1 MELKNNHSI
10 TLTVEASENLAAEFI
25 INRVGYHDK
34 VVHTVLGGVLRRS
47 MDEGVVYSSLR
58 FTKERK
64 QNEYPQLSAE
74 EIEEINRLIINTFT
88 NLPPRSIPNVGK
100 EGHDVQQ
107 AILKHLNKQ

>member
-34 VVHTVLGGVLRRS
+34 VVHTVLGGVLRRY
-47 MDEGVVYSSLR
+47 MNEGVVYSSLR

-64 QNEYPQLSAE
+64 QNEYPQLTDAE
-74 EIEEINRLIINTFT
+74 VEEINQLIIGTFT
-88 NLPPRSIPNVGK
+88 NLPPGSIENVGQ
-100 EGHDVQQ
+100 EGRDVQQ